1 MALAGL
7 TRESI
12 RDISGNLVPFG
23 VLLFFGAWFVVDTP
37 WGWGILPG
45 LAVFGLVGSFAAL
58 LFFVTY
64 VVARRI
70 QVIEGDQR
78 EGEREAKGT
87 ATDAGQR

>member
-1 MALAGL
+1 MTLAGL

-23 VLLFFGAWFVVDTP
+23 VLLFFVGWFLVDTP
-37 WGWGILPG
+37 WGWQRLPV
-45 LAVFGLVGSFAAL
+45 LAVFGLLGLLAASL
-58 LFFVTY
+58 LFVTY

-78 EGEREAKGT
+78 EGDREAKGT
-87 ATDAGQR
+87 DTDAGQR